1 MSRNYSI
8 AYLVASLLVLIL
20 PMIIASPYSIYLTKP
35 LIGLILLAAASKLIK
50 GGSKKNILLSGIL
63 FSLLGDVLL
72 MFEGETLFLAGLG
85 SFLVAQ
91 VLYAILFWKMGSRPH
106 GTIQTRLLSLG
117 ALVYL
122 GLFIFYLEPLVGD
135 FFIPVVLYAIAITT
149 MMMFGIGLKGEIG
162 GTAANLILL
171 GAVFFVGSD
180 SILAIAKFANPFE
193 GSRLFVMGTY
203 IIAQYGIVFGI
214 IRAERA

>member
-1 MSRNYSI
+1 MNRNYSI

-20 PMIIASPYSIYLTKP
+20 PVIIGSPYSIYLTKP

-50 GGSKKNILLSGIL
+50 AGSKKKILLSGVL

-85 SFLVAQ
+85 SFLAAQ
-91 VLYAILFWKMGSRPH
+91 VLYAVLFWKMGSRPH
-106 GTIQTRLLSLG
+106 GTTQTRLLSLG

-122 GLFIFYLEPLVGD
+122 GLFIFYLEPLVGG
-135 FFIPVVLYAIAITT
+135 FFVPVVLYAIAITT
-149 MMMFGIGLKGEIG
+149 MMMFSIGLKGEIES
-162 GTAANLILL
+162 TAANLIML

-180 SILAIAKFANPFE
+180 SILAIARFANPFE
-193 GSRLFVMGTY
+193 ASRLFVMGTY
-203 IIAQYGIVFGI
+203 IISQYGIVFGV
-214 IRAERA
+214 IRADRA